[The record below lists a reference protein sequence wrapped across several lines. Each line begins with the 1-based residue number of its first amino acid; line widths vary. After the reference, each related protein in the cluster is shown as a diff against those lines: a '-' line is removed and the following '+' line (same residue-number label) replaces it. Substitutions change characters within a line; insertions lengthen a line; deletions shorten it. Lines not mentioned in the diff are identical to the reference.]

1 MHGDMTDA
9 AWTAMLSAQAT
20 WDGTMAWNAVKAL
33 ERLGDDPKAAVVVL
47 VGSGHVAYGLG
58 IERQARTYFAD
69 PIASVIPM
77 PIADDKNVPIPV
89 VRASYANF
97 IWGVA
102 READSYWPMLGVSTR
117 AVEKGR
123 REIIDVEK
131 DTPAAAA
138 GLQVGDVI
146 ASIDGTVIDNR
157 ETLNRVFAGYR
168 WGDTPLFV
176 VSRAGVDVRVTVPLR
191 RRP

>member
-1 MHGDMTDA
+1 
-9 AWTAMLSAQAT
+9 
-20 WDGTMAWNAVKAL
+20 MAWNAVKAL
-33 ERLGDDPKAAVVVL
+33 ERVGDDPKAAVIVL

-58 IERQARTYFAD
+58 IERQARTYFAG
-69 PIASVIPM
+69 PIASVMAM
-77 PIADDKNVPIPV
+77 PIADDKGVPTPW

-102 READSYWPMLGVSTR
+102 READSYWPSLGASTR
-117 AVEKGR
+117 AAENGR
-123 REIIDVEK
+123 RAIIDVEK

-146 ASIDGTVIDNR
+146 ASIDGAAIDNR
-157 ETLNRVFAGYR
+157 ETLNRVLAGYR

-176 VSRAGVDVRVTVPLR
+176 VLRAGADVRVTVPLR